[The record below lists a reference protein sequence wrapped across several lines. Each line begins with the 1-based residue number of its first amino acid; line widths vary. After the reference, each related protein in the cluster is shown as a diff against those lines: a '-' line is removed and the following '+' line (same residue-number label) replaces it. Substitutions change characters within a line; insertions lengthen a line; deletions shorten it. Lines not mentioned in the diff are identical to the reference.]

1 MASQT
6 IASPPDGR
14 MIHEIPSELDFCMLL
29 LLLLLHRAA
38 GLAGWLALAFAAAA
52 GSMHKQ
58 LGRSHQAAASA
69 DLPSAFT
76 EPYTV
81 LRLAVG
87 GHVYTHTHTHTHTH
101 GMMNDGHVFGVAQT
115 HKTTRKAKQKKSNR
129 NQFSNRTRTAAYREG
144 LLLLVAVCDVVL

>member
-87 GHVYTHTHTHTHTH
+87 GHVYTHTHTHTHM
-101 GMMNDGHVFGVAQT
+101 G
-115 HKTTRKAKQKKSNR
+115 
-129 NQFSNRTRTAAYREG
+129 
-144 LLLLVAVCDVVL
+144 